1 MSFSFQT
8 LHSGAEGKTKETV
21 LTVGIISSCR
31 YEGTEFQITTD
42 ISFLSRSVSRIHV
55 KSQVCLSLIIFW
67 GLFPDSSVGQESS
80 CNAGYPG
87 LIPGLGRTP
96 GEGIGY
102 PLQYSWA
109 SLVTQLVKNSA
120 AMGATWVRSL
130 GWDDCLENGKYS
142 GLENSM
148 DCMVCGVTKS
158 QTGLGDF
165 HFHYLFGFIS

>member
-1 MSFSFQT
+1 MQ
-8 LHSGAEGKTKETV
+8 ET
-21 LTVGIISSCR
+21 
-31 YEGTEFQITTD
+31 
-42 ISFLSRSVSRIHV
+42 
-55 KSQVCLSLIIFW
+55 
-67 GLFPDSSVGQESS
+67 
-80 CNAGYPG
+80 PG
-87 LIPGLGRTP
+87 FPGLGRTP

-120 AMGATWVRSL
+120 AMVVTWVRSL

-142 GLENSM
+142 GLENSR
-148 DCMVCGVTKS
+148 DCMVCGVAKS